1 MLVSKYRNEIK
12 LYRSKQKVSILW
24 QKKCNAELKLQD
36 LATDKAIKL
45 ILCFLLNKHLKTQI
59 SIVTDK
65 L

>member
-1 MLVSKYRNEIK
+1 MK
-12 LYRSKQKVSILW
+12 LNYIEANKRSAYCDK
-24 QKKCNAELKLQD
+24 KKCNAELKLQD